1 MFQLVSKM
9 EQEGKHLGMGGAGG
23 NNMVGGE
30 MCMRERERERERER
44 GGEREKR
51 VRNRV
56 SKKNSFMSRVFTSV
70 LHWNKFQRR
79 RIIYI

>member
-30 MCMRERERERERER
+30 MCMRERERERERE
-44 GGEREKR
+44 GERE
-51 VRNRV
+51 
-56 SKKNSFMSRVFTSV
+56 
-70 LHWNKFQRR
+70 RR
-79 RIIYI
+79 E